1 MASVS
6 VAEYHGAVSPAGWYE
21 AASATA
27 VFKSGHKYVGAWK
40 AGKMHGRGRYEWVD
54 GVVFEGYFTDNVAE
68 GHGRYDWPDGGRY
81 EGQIRKGKRHGPG
94 VMFFADGATRY
105 EGDWVEGKRHGR
117 GRLIFSDDDR
127 SSATAPTH
135 FYDGEWRDDAKHGSG
150 VFRYPNGDTYEGEW
164 FRDSK
169 HGRGTM
175 RWVGD
180 GRNEMYKGEWKD
192 GKAHGRGAHVWFR
205 DEKNDGASASR
216 FSASANTYVGAFVD
230 GDAPARARA
239 QPRGNRDRG
248 GETPGAHAAPGRRP
262 GVDPT

>member
-1 MASVS
+1 MASS
-6 VAEYHGAVSPAGWYE
+6 S
-21 AASATA
+21 
-27 VFKSGHKYVGAWK
+27 
-40 AGKMHGRGRYEWVD
+40 R
-54 GVVFEGYFTDNVAE
+54 GYFTDNVAE

-94 VMFFADGATRY
+94 VMFFADGETRY

-117 GRLIFSDDDR
+117 GRLIFSDDDDH
-127 SSATAPTH
+127 PH
-135 FYDGEWRDDAKHGSG
+135 FYDGEWFNDAKHGRG
-150 VFRYPNGDTYEGEW
+150 VFQYPNGDTYEGEW

-205 DEKNDGASASR
+205 DEKNDGVSVSR

-230 GDAPARARA
+230 GKRHGHGVFSYADGAKYVGDFF
-239 QPRGNRDRG
+239 RGPKTRLWRVRVRG
-248 GETPGAHAAPGRRP
+248 RQRVSRR
-262 GVDPT
+262 V